1 MNKVVKRSPSPGGC
15 IDPALVARAQ
25 RTLRSLARQG
35 LTAVT
40 AESCTAGLIAAALSQ
55 AHGAA
60 AQLHGSFV
68 TYTKANKTMAL
79 GVSASLLKRE
89 GAVNAKVVEALA
101 RGALA
106 RSPADIALAV
116 SGVLGPEEDE
126 DGNPVGLIYYAC
138 CRRGGTCRIERRKYP
153 RWEAERLR
161 RAVVLHALALL
172 QRRARDHVWR

>member
-1 MNKVVKRSPSPGGC
+1 MPKASERMSASSGC
-15 IDPALVARAQ
+15 IDPVLVARAQ
-25 RTLRSLARQG
+25 RSLRSLARQG

-60 AQLHGSFV
+60 AHLHGSFV
-68 TYTKANKTMAL
+68 TYTKAHKTMAL
-79 GVSASLLKRE
+79 GVSAALLQRE

-138 CRRGGTCRIERRKYP
+138 CRRGGICRIERRKYP

-161 RAVVLHALALL
+161 RAVVLHGLALL
-172 QRRARDHVWR
+172 QREGR